1 MTKLSNV
8 LENGQISDR
17 ALRRALFTI
26 VESNHIELLESLLKN
41 GVEASCHRQKDGFT
55 PLHIAASN
63 HLPDAARTL
72 LRYGGDPS
80 KCDLS
85 GRTAIWMAA
94 RMGAPQL
101 MEILLS
107 NPKAAAAVNKPD
119 KSGWTP
125 LMVACSKSHGDV
137 SVVNLLLKHN
147 AKVDHADKDGKCAT
161 HIAAASGDHNVLQA
175 LIGYSPSSAN
185 LRDSKQNTP
194 LHYAAERG
202 ENSCCVVLLKH
213 DPTVVNA
220 KNSKHRTPL
229 WLACERGDSS
239 CATYLLRNKADSNV
253 KGKKQ
258 TQPKLLWSQT
268 RTDPKILGR
277 FLIFYIDKHG
287 WNSLRA
293 AVYSQSYDT
302 VEALLC
308 SGVNIKSVCSAGI
321 SGKDP
326 THISPY
332 PYQKPYL
339 DSK

>member
-1 MTKLSNV
+1 MDVTKLSNV

-107 NPKAAAAVNKPD
+107 NPKAASAVNKPD

-253 KGKKQ
+253 KGEKRPKPDS
-258 TQPKLLWSQT
+258 TQPNPNQGLWAS
-268 RTDPKILGR
+268 
-277 FLIFYIDKHG
+277 F
-287 WNSLRA
+287 
-293 AVYSQSYDT
+293 
-302 VEALLC
+302 
-308 SGVNIKSVCSAGI
+308 
-321 SGKDP
+321 
-326 THISPY
+326 
-332 PYQKPYL
+332 
-339 DSK
+339 